1 MALQLR
7 LTGETFKITGDPTS
21 RVVLPPPVATDALLA
36 TESGEMILTDDGASL
51 AVETGHGN

>member
-7 LTGETFKITGDPTS
+7 LTGETFKITSDPTS
-21 RVVLPPPVATDALLA
+21 RVVLPPPVTTDALLA

-51 AVETGHGN
+51 AVESSHGN

>member
-21 RVVLPPPVATDALLA
+21 RIVLPPPVTTDALLA

-51 AVETGHGN
+51 AVESSHGN